1 MSTLV
6 HTTDSAATASDP
18 PVFQQLWAREQ
29 WPGLPAYR
37 SILSPLMLLERTLH
51 VFPEQLGVV
60 DGKRRLT
67 YAEFG
72 ARVYRL
78 ASALRQRGIGKG
90 DRVALLCRNSDEVL
104 EAHFGVPQLGAAL
117 VPINVR
123 LSAEEIGYILRHSGA
138 KALILDHEL
147 AGPLASVRASL
158 PELELIVGVDL
169 AARHDS
175 QPLELPDGLV
185 DVDYEVLLGEGS
197 PRPFAMDVDDEDQ
210 TISINYTSGTTG
222 RPKGVMVTHRGGYLN
237 ALGEIFA
244 AGLTDTSAYL
254 WTLPMFHCNGW
265 CFPWAVT
272 GAGATHVCLPSV
284 DPQRIFE
291 LVDTEGVTHFC
302 GAPTVLISLLGAR
315 PSDDYHFPRRL
326 RVLTAAAP
334 PPPAVLQRF
343 EELGAEL
350 IHVYGLTEVYGPHT
364 ICQWKPEWDALT
376 AEERARLKARQGVG
390 YLHAP
395 ELRVVD
401 EHMHDVAA
409 DGETLGEVVMRGNN
423 LMKGYYRDED
433 ATSTAFRGG
442 WFHSGDL
449 GVMHP
454 DGYVELRDR
463 QKDIIIS
470 GGENI
475 STIEVEQ
482 ALYQHPSVLEAAVI
496 AIPDNKWGEVPKAF
510 VTLQPGAEL
519 TAAELIAFCR
529 ARLAHFKCPRAVEFG
544 PLPKTST
551 GKIQKFVLRDQEWS
565 GYDRRIH

>member
-1 MSTLV
+1 MIVESPDPT
-6 HTTDSAATASDP
+6 TASAP
-18 PVFQQLWAREQ
+18 IFQQLWARDQ
-29 WPGLPAYR
+29 WPGLPPYR

-51 VFPEQLGVV
+51 VFPEKLGVV
-60 DGKRRLT
+60 DGNCRLT

-78 ASALRQRGIGKG
+78 ASALRRRGVGKH
-90 DRVALLCRNSDEVL
+90 DRVAVLCHNSCEVL

-123 LSAEEIGYILRHSGA
+123 LSADEIGYILRHSGA
-138 KALILDHEL
+138 RVLIVDHEL
-147 AGPLASVRASL
+147 AATGASVRSDL
-158 PELELIVGVDL
+158 PELELVIGVDL
-169 AARHDS
+169 ASRHGGQAGALSD
-175 QPLELPDGLV
+175 L
-185 DVDYEVLLGEGS
+185 DYEALLAEGS
-197 PRPFAMDVDDEDQ
+197 PEPFPAAVDDEDQ

-244 AGLTDTSAYL
+244 AGLTADSAYL

-265 CFPWAVT
+265 NFPWAVT
-272 GAGATHVCLPSV
+272 GVGATHVCLPSV
-284 DPQRIFE
+284 DARRVFQ

-302 GAPTVLISLLGAR
+302 GAPTVLITLLAER
-315 PSDDYHFPRRL
+315 PSPEYRFPRQL

-343 EELGAEL
+343 EAMGADL
-350 IHVYGLTEVYGPHT
+350 VHVYGLTEVYGPHT
-364 ICQWKPEWDALT
+364 VCQWKSEWDGLP
-376 AEERARLKARQGVG
+376 AEQRAVLKARQGVG

-401 EHMHDVAA
+401 EQMQDVPA
-409 DGETLGEVVMRGNN
+409 DGETLGEVIMRGNN
-423 LMKGYYRDED
+423 LMKGYYRDD
-433 ATSTAFRGG
+433 AATAAAFRGG

-454 DGYVELRDR
+454 DGYIELRDR

-475 STIEVEQ
+475 STIEVER
-482 ALYQHPSVLEAAVI
+482 ALYQHPNVLEAAVI
-496 AIPDNKWGEVPKAF
+496 AIPDEKWGEVPKAF
-510 VTLQPGAEL
+510 VTLKPGAE
-519 TAAELIAFCR
+519 ASAEELIAFTR
-529 ARLAHFKCPRAVEFG
+529 DRLAHFKCPRAIEFG

-551 GKIQKFVLRDQEWS
+551 GKIQKFVLRDREWA
-565 GYDRRIH
+565 GQDKRIH